1 MQSMFDERLW
11 LNWLVKV
18 RIIILT
24 FLLGIELAIARLT
37 PNPFPLRFFVNS
49 ILLWYT
55 ISVFYLLLLSFW
67 EERRIQSLLQVITDL
82 VMVTLVVYATGGVDS
97 SLNFLYPLVIIVA
110 CILLPRTWAYLTGA
124 LAFIL
129 YVTVLEL
136 TYYEFIPSYS
146 TTHPG
151 LGALQAIIFVNL
163 FGYLAVAY
171 LAGLLAAKL
180 RQVDVK
186 LTHTRG
192 ALEDL
197 QALHENIIQSISG
210 GLITTGLDGYV
221 TLVNTAAQKLLERPE
236 SNLLGHPVDQ
246 LFLDPLPSVGSE
258 RAHGEVRFVAS
269 NGFCKTLRVMA
280 TALAVPG
287 RKTIGYVYTFD
298 DLTEI
303 RRLERDLRIQ
313 DRLAAVGRLAAAI
326 AHEIRN
332 PLTSIA
338 GSVSM
343 LSGIADL
350 SHEHRQLLQI
360 VMRESERLNGII
372 TDFLAYSRGKQY
384 QFSTVD
390 LLPLIEDTLTLLEH
404 RLVAQNTGIRIERR
418 YGFSQAF
425 TLADGDKIKQVFWN
439 FCENAVRAM
448 TSGGVLTVSLEQI
461 GDDWQ
466 INFAD
471 TGPGMS
477 RQLVEK
483 IFEPFQSQFEGG
495 TGLGLAIV
503 YQIVQAH
510 EGKVWARSKVGE
522 GSVFVLR
529 LRRMAVA
536 EGVSEERRVAKMPTS
551 APAGESIAAAA
562 GIGGRAH
569 G

>member
-1 MQSMFDERLW
+1 MQSIFDERLW
-11 LNWLVKV
+11 LAWLVKV

-24 FLLGIELAIARLT
+24 LLFGIELAIARLT
-37 PNPFPLRFFVNS
+37 PNPFPLRLFISVV
-49 ILLWYT
+49 LLWYA
-55 ISVFYLLLLSFW
+55 ISVFYLLVLSFW
-67 EERRIQSLLQVITDL
+67 EERRIQSLLQVIADL

-97 SLNFLYPLVIIVA
+97 SLNFFYPLVIIVA
-110 CILLPRTWAYLTGA
+110 CILLPRVWAYLTGA

-136 TYYEFIPSYS
+136 TYFEIIPSYS

-186 LTHTRG
+186 LKYTRG

-210 GLITTGLDGYV
+210 GLITTGLDGYI
-221 TLVNTAAQKLLERPE
+221 TLANTAAQKLFERSE
-236 SNLLGHPVDQ
+236 RDFLGQPVGK
-246 LFLDPLPSVGSE
+246 LFLDPLPTVDSE
-258 RAHGEVRFVAS
+258 RSHGEVRFVAS
-269 NGFCKTLRVMA
+269 NGFCKTLRVMV
-280 TALAVPG
+280 TTLSVPG

-350 SHEHRQLLQI
+350 SDEHRQLLQI
-360 VMRESERLNGII
+360 VTRESERLNGII

-384 QFSTVD
+384 RFASVD

-404 RLVAQNTGIRIERR
+404 RLVAQNTGIRVERN
-418 YGFSQAF
+418 YNFKEAL
-425 TLADGDKIKQVFWN
+425 TMADGDRIKQVFWN

-448 TSGGVLTVSLEQI
+448 RSGGVLTVSVEQA
-461 GDDWQ
+461 GEDWQ

-510 EGKVWARSKVGE
+510 EGKVWARSRVGE

-529 LRRMAVA
+529 LRRLAAADNLPRKRPAAKPQLLPDSGEAVA
-536 EGVSEERRVAKMPTS
+536 
-551 APAGESIAAAA
+551 AAST
-562 GIGGRAH
+562 GGRAH

>member
-11 LNWLVKV
+11 LAWLVKV

-37 PNPFPLRFFVNS
+37 VSPLNIRLFVNA

-55 ISVFYLLLLSFW
+55 IAVFDLLLLSFW
-67 EERRIQSLLQVITDL
+67 EERRIQSLLQVLTDL
-82 VMVTLVVYATGGVDS
+82 AMVTLLVYITGGVDS

-110 CILLPRTWAYLTGA
+110 CILLPRIWAYLTAA

-129 YVTVLEL
+129 YGTVLEL
-136 TYYEFIPSYS
+136 SYFGAVSSYS
-146 TTHPG
+146 VTHPTM
-151 LGALQAIIFVNL
+151 GALQAIIFVNL
-163 FGYLAVAY
+163 SAYLGVAY
-171 LAGLLAAKL
+171 LASLLAAKL
-180 RQVDVK
+180 RQVNVELKD
-186 LTHTRG
+186 TSG
-192 ALEDL
+192 ALENL

-210 GLITTGLDGYV
+210 GLITTGLDGHI
-221 TLVNTAAQKLLERPE
+221 TLVNRAAQNSLGRTEAE
-236 SNLLGHPVDQ
+236 LLGQPVNE
-246 LFLDPLPSVGSE
+246 LFIDRLPSVAS
-258 RAHGEVRFVAS
+258 ATTHGEVRFVAP
-269 NGFCKTLRVMA
+269 NTFRKTFRVMVS
-280 TALAVPG
+280 ALSVPG
-287 RKTIGYVYTFD
+287 RGILGYVYTFD

-303 RRLERDLRIQ
+303 RRLEREVRMQ

-343 LSGIADL
+343 LSGTPEL
-350 SHEHRQLLQI
+350 SDDHKQLLKI
-360 VMRESERLNGII
+360 VTRESERLNGII

-384 QFSTVD
+384 QFTKTD
-390 LLPLIEDTLTLLEH
+390 LLPLLDDTLTLLEN
-404 RLVAQNTGIRIERR
+404 RLVLQNTGIRVERQ
-418 YGFSQAF
+418 YGVEQAWV
-425 TLADGDKIKQVFWN
+425 LADGDKLKQVFWN

-448 TSGGVLTVSLEQI
+448 KTGGTLRISLERA
-461 GDDWQ
+461 GEDWQ

-477 RQLVEK
+477 PQLAEK

-510 EGKVWARSKVGE
+510 EGKVWARSKAGE
-522 GSVFVLR
+522 GCVFVLR
-529 LRRMAVA
+529 LRCMDAAENASGPRPARIREHASPVAALTAV
-536 EGVSEERRVAKMPTS
+536 G
-551 APAGESIAAAA
+551 
-562 GIGGRAH
+562 GIH

>member
-1 MQSMFDERLW
+1 MQSIFDERLW
-11 LNWLVKV
+11 LAWLVKV

-24 FLLGIELAIARLT
+24 LLFGIELAIARLT
-37 PNPFPLRFFVNS
+37 PNPFPLRLFITVIS
-49 ILLWYT
+49 LWYAV
-55 ISVFYLLLLSFW
+55 SVFYLLLLSCW

-82 VMVTLVVYATGGVDS
+82 LMVTLLVYATGGVDS
-97 SLNFLYPLVIIVA
+97 SLNFFYPLVIIVA
-110 CILLPRTWAYLTGA
+110 CILLPRVWAYLTGA

-129 YVTVLEL
+129 YVAVLEL
-136 TYYEFIPSYS
+136 TYFGFIPSYS

-186 LTHTRG
+186 LKDTRG
-192 ALEDL
+192 ELEDL

-210 GLITTGLDGYV
+210 GLITTGLDGYI
-221 TLVNTAAQKLLERPE
+221 TLANTAAQELFERSEPDF
-236 SNLLGHPVDQ
+236 LGKPVSQ
-246 LFLDPLPSVGSE
+246 LFLDPLPTANSE
-258 RAHGEVRFVAS
+258 RAHGEVRFVPA
-269 NGFCKTLRVMA
+269 NGFCKTFRVMA
-280 TALAVPG
+280 TTLSVPG
-287 RKTIGYVYTFD
+287 RKAIGYVYTFD

-350 SHEHRQLLQI
+350 SDEHRQLLQI
-360 VMRESERLNGII
+360 VTRESERLNGII

-384 QFSTVD
+384 RFASVD
-390 LLPLIEDTLTLLEH
+390 LLPLLEDTLTLLEH
-404 RLVAQNTGIRIERR
+404 RLVAQNTGIRIERK
-418 YGFSQAF
+418 YNFKEAL
-425 TLADGDKIKQVFWN
+425 TMADGDKIKQVFWN

-448 TSGGVLTVSLEQI
+448 TAGGVLSVSLEQV
-461 GDDWQ
+461 GEDWQ
-466 INFAD
+466 VNFAD

-529 LRRMAVA
+529 LRRLAAVESLPA
-536 EGVSEERRVAKMPTS
+536 RRPAAKPELV
-551 APAGESIAAAA
+551 PLAGEEVAT
-562 GIGGRAH
+562 GRGGRAH

>member
-1 MQSMFDERLW
+1 MQPIFDERLW
-11 LNWLVKV
+11 LAWLVKV

-37 PNPFPLRFFVNS
+37 PNPFPLRLFVNI

-67 EERRIQSLLQVITDL
+67 EERRVQSLLQVITDL
-82 VMVTLVVYATGGVDS
+82 VLVTLVVYATGGVDS

-110 CILLPRTWAYLTGA
+110 CILLPRVWAYLTGA

-129 YVTVLEL
+129 YVAVLEL
-136 TYYEFIPSYS
+136 TYFEVIPSYS

-180 RQVDVK
+180 RQVHVK
-186 LTHTRG
+186 LRHTSG
-192 ALEDL
+192 ALENL

-221 TLVNTAAQKLLERPE
+221 TVVNTAAQKLFERSE
-236 SNLLGHPVDQ
+236 DDFLGQPVGQ
-246 LFLDPLPSVGSE
+246 LFLDPLPRVDSE

-343 LSGIADL
+343 LSEIADL
-350 SHEHRQLLQI
+350 SDEHRQLLQI
-360 VMRESERLNGII
+360 VTRESERLNSII

-384 QFSTVD
+384 QFASVD
-390 LLPLIEDTLTLLEH
+390 LLPLLEDTLTLLEH
-404 RLVAQNTGIRIERR
+404 RLVAENTGIRIERN
-418 YGFSQAF
+418 YNFKQAL
-425 TLADGDKIKQVFWN
+425 TMADGDKIKQVFWN

-448 TSGGVLTVSLEQI
+448 RSGGVLNVSVEQT
-461 GDDWQ
+461 GEDWQ

-510 EGKVWARSKVGE
+510 EGKVWARSRVGE

-529 LRRMAVA
+529 LRRVEVA
-536 EGVSEERRVAKMPTS
+536 EDIAPKRPVAVPQLL
-551 APAGESIAAAA
+551 PEAGASVAAAA
-562 GIGGRAH
+562 GKGGRSH